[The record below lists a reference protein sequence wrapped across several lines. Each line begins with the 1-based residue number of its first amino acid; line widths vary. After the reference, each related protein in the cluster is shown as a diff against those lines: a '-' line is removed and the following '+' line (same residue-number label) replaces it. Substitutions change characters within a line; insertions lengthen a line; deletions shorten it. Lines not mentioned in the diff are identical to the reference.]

1 MPDMSALRKNMVQH
15 QIAARGVSD
24 ERLLD
29 AMKVVPREAFMP
41 DALGEFACEDTPLPN
56 RGRADDLAALHR
68 RPHDRRHRTAAGCAG
83 ARDRHRLRVWRCG
96 AVPRQTGMASTS
108 RRRP

>member
-29 AMKVVPREAFMP
+29 AMKVVPRAAFMP
-41 DALGEFACEDTPLPN
+41 DALGEFACEGHAAAESRT
-56 RGRADDLAALHR
+56 GRR
-68 RPHDRRHRTAAGCAG
+68 SRSP
-83 ARDRHRLRVWRCG
+83 
-96 AVPRQTGMASTS
+96 ASS
-108 RRRP
+108 PS